1 MRSTSTNSL
10 SSFTDQQLLEGLW
23 ADDYGALK
31 TIYQRFQPQVLA
43 FVTKHGATEVES
55 EDVFQDAL
63 VVLFKKKDSDFTLT
77 SGLGTYLVGVSRF
90 IWLRKQKRK
99 KREVRVT
106 PAHIEGLTDS
116 AELEDTLIR
125 MDKRTLFQEKLSLL
139 EDSCQRVLRMFFAR
153 IPLRDIA
160 EKLNY
165 TPDYIKKKNKT
176 CKAKLTKLIQQDHRY
191 QDFS

>member
-1 MRSTSTNSL
+1 MRSTSNTSI

-23 ADDYGALK
+23 TDDYGALK
-31 TIYQRFQPQVLA
+31 IIYQRFQPQVLGLVA
-43 FVTKHGATEVES
+43 KQGGTASES

-63 VVLFKKKDSDFTLT
+63 VVLFKKKDQDFKLT
-77 SGLGTYLVGVSRF
+77 AGLGTYLVGVSRF

-106 PAHIEGLTDS
+106 PAHTEGLTDS

-125 MDKRTLFQEKLSLL
+125 LDKRKLFQEKLSVL

-165 TPDYIKKKNKT
+165 TSDYIKKKNKT
-176 CKAKLTKLIQQDHRY
+176 CKAKLTKLIQEDHRY
-191 QDFS
+191 RDFS